1 MPSFKRQASDFAA
14 EWRKLM
20 AHFKWAEGFSL
31 VVLFVPDAE
40 GAAVRRRALEYYLTA
55 KGKSLV
61 PVNFND
67 PEELKLLANRLF
79 DLDVPP
85 DAGAVWVE
93 AVIHETDERFNQW
106 EAAWR
111 EGAAR
116 LNQYRNPLRRKFQL
130 PLVFVAAPWTQPA
143 LRNMAPDL
151 WSVRTLVANIEPEA
165 SVARDYSLS
174 LQMIEPLGR
183 SRVDENQPDPE
194 LALSEA
200 ARLRGRSDQKLNL
213 AASLYRAG
221 QGFIGRADWN
231 SAIASLSE
239 AASLYESLYKHDTSE
254 PKSKELADALADSIF
269 QLGKA
274 LMMQYDHAAAR
285 ENFEKAR
292 EIYRQIGH
300 VRGEANCIR
309 RLGDTAL
316 ERSDHET
323 ARRCYEQALP
333 LYRQIGHVRGEAN
346 CIRRL
351 GDTALERSDHETA
364 RQRYEQALP
373 LYRQIG
379 HVLGEANCI
388 QRLGDIALIR
398 SDHKT
403 ARRCYEQALP
413 LYRQIGDVRGEANYI
428 LRLGD
433 IALESSE
440 LETAWQ
446 RYEQALPLY
455 RRIGHVLGEANCIR
469 RLGDLA
475 LRDLDHETA
484 RQRYEQALSLY
495 RHIGNVLGEANCI
508 QRLGDLALQDSDH
521 EAARRYF
528 DQALPL
534 YRQIGNVRGEA
545 NCIQS
550 LGDIELKLADETG
563 ARKRFEEALELYEVF
578 GDPYPVG
585 QARRRLARL
594 AEDEA
599 ERAAHVQAAREAWES
614 IDRPDLVQELEE
626 EFGTSG

>member
-323 ARRCYEQALP
+323 AR
-333 LYRQIGHVRGEAN
+333 
-346 CIRRL
+346 
-351 GDTALERSDHETA
+351 
-364 RQRYEQALP
+364 QRYEQALP
-373 LYRQIG
+373 LYRQAG